1 MILDDII
8 DHKRR
13 ELSETKQQHPPSS
26 LQKRIA
32 SRTPGGFSKALR
44 TPGRVSLIAEIKKA
58 SPSRGVLCAEFDPSR
73 IARVYA
79 ESGAS
84 AISVLTDSRFFQGDA
99 SHLRQAKEASGLPIL
114 RKDFIIDEYQIW
126 ETAAMGADAV
136 LLIVAALSAAQL
148 GDYLALAHDVG
159 LDALVEIHDAE
170 QLNVALEAGVRIIG
184 INNRDLKTFRTD
196 LNVTLKLAPE
206 VPPGHIIVSESG
218 IRTADD
224 VRKVR
229 LAGVDAILV
238 GEALMTSADIPRTI
252 RELIGDQG

>member
-13 ELSETKQQHPPSS
+13 ELSEIKQQNPLPS
-26 LQKRIA
+26 LQKLVA
-32 SRTPGGFSKALR
+32 SRKPGGFSEALKR
-44 TPGRVSLIAEIKKA
+44 PERVSLIAEIKKA

-73 IARVYA
+73 IAEVYA
-79 ESGAS
+79 DSGAS

-99 SHLRQAKEASGLPIL
+99 SHLIQAKEASGLPVL
-114 RKDFIIDEYQIW
+114 RKDFIIDEYQLW

-136 LLIVAALSAAQL
+136 LLIVAALSAEQL
-148 GDYLALAHDVG
+148 GEYIKLAHDIG
-159 LDALVEIHDAE
+159 LGALVETHDSE
-170 QLNVALEAGVRIIG
+170 QLNMALEAGAEIIG

-218 IRTADD
+218 IHTADD
-224 VRKVR
+224 VRKIR
-229 LAGVDAILV
+229 QAGVDAILV
-238 GEALMTSADIPRTI
+238 GEALMTSTDIPRTM